1 MPRFITRHITSIVVT
16 VVVAWWAI
24 FYLPASPTWALIWLR
39 NAVQNRDG
47 DAAARYIDFQSVI
60 QHGAREMLQQD
71 SANNPLGALVGQAAV
86 QLLAGPLSQMA
97 ESIAKRKVEE
107 GDPNLQIP
115 IGVVAGSLLLLHR
128 SGDTAWTKFTDRK
141 GRTWEIHMTREAGG
155 WQITE
160 VNNARQLLEKL
171 QQHEAKELNSGP

>member
-1 MPRFITRHITSIVVT
+1 MTRFITRHITSIVVT

-24 FYLPASPTWALIWLR
+24 FYLPASPTWALVWLR

-47 DAAARYIDFQSVI
+47 NAAVQYIDFQSVI
-60 QHGAREMLQQD
+60 QHAGREMMAQD
-71 SANNPLGALVGQAAV
+71 SSGNPLGALVGQAAV
-86 QLLAGPLSQMA
+86 QLFSGPMAQVA
-97 ESIAKRKVEE
+97 ESVAKRKVND

-128 SGDTAWTKFTDRK
+128 SGDTAWTRFTDRK
-141 GRTWEIHMTREAGG
+141 GQDWEIHMTREQGR

-160 VNNARQLLEKL
+160 VKNARQLLEKL

>member
-1 MPRFITRHITSIVVT
+1 MPRFIIRHVTSILVA

-24 FYLPASPTWALIWLR
+24 FYLPASPTWALVWLR

-47 DAAARYIDFQSVI
+47 DAAAQYIDFQSVV
-60 QHGAREMLQQD
+60 QHAAREMMQQD
-71 SANNPLGALVGQAAV
+71 ASNNPLGAFVGQAAV
-86 QLLAGPLSQMA
+86 QLLSGPLSQMA
-97 ESIAKRKVEE
+97 ASIAKRKVNE

-141 GRTWEIHMTREAGG
+141 GQNWEIHLTREEGR

-160 VNNARQLLEKL
+160 VKNARQLLEKL
-171 QQHEAKELNSGP
+171 QKHEEKELNSGP